1 MAVATWKDID
11 ALHRAVNSIR
21 ERRKAL
27 KAANDPGGMDARLAA
42 IEEQLMQVKIKSTEG
57 NLNYPDMLNEQI
69 YNFASLLE
77 DADTA
82 PTVQETTTYAGL
94 HAQLA
99 AQLAAWTKLKTGPLA
114 QLRAQL
120 QKGEGK

>member
-1 MAVATWKDID
+1 
-11 ALHRAVNSIR
+11 
-21 ERRKAL
+21 
-27 KAANDPGGMDARLAA
+27 
-42 IEEQLMQVKIKSTEG
+42 MQFNIKSTEG
-57 NLNYPDMLNEQI
+57 NLNFPDMLNEQI

-99 AQLAAWTKLKTGPLA
+99 TQLAAWTKLKTGSLA
-114 QLRAQL
+114 QLRTQM
-120 QKGEGK
+120 QKGGGK